1 VQFNLFAELTFAI
14 PMLNAS
20 SGFIPSSKEDKKIL
34 LNAYAAFSRIVTEVL
49 MLTTTGIPA
58 SASY

>member
-1 VQFNLFAELTFAI
+1 VQFSLSAELTFAI
-14 PMLNAS
+14 PILKAS
-20 SGFIPSSKEDKKIL
+20 SGVISSSKEDKKIL
-34 LNAYAAFSRIVTEVL
+34 LNAYAAFSMIVTEVL